1 MSQDKKRT
9 ALVTGGTGGLG
20 TAIAQSLADRGHQV
34 LVTYYVSEN
43 PEEWLAEQKAAGY
56 DFKAYPVDVSS
67 FESCQELV
75 EKIHADG
82 FKVEFLVNNAGITRD
97 RSFRRMS
104 LEEWNDVLR
113 TNLDSTFNMTKQVI
127 EDMLAAEWGRIITIS
142 SVNGSKGQFGQANY
156 CSAKSGMF
164 GFTKTLALE
173 FATKGITVN
182 TVSPGYIMTEMV
194 AQVPQEIIEEQII
207 PQIPMRRLGKPE
219 EIGELVA
226 YMSSEAAGFITGAN
240 IAING
245 GLHMY

>member
-43 PEEWLAEQKAAGY
+43 PEEWLTEQKAAGY

-82 FKVEFLVNNAGITRD
+82 FKVEILVNNAGITRD

-156 CSAKSGMF
+156 SSAKSGMF

>member
-1 MSQDKKRT
+1 MSQDQKRT

-82 FKVEFLVNNAGITRD
+82 FKVEILVNNAGITRD

-156 CSAKSGMF
+156 SSAKSGMF

>member
-82 FKVEFLVNNAGITRD
+82 FKVEILVNNAGITRD

-156 CSAKSGMF
+156 SSAKSGMF

-207 PQIPMRRLGKPE
+207 PQFPMRRLGKPE

>member
-1 MSQDKKRT
+1 LSQDKKRT

-82 FKVEFLVNNAGITRD
+82 FKVEILVNNAGITRD

-156 CSAKSGMF
+156 SSAKSGMF

>member
-1 MSQDKKRT
+1 MSQDQKRT

-20 TAIAQSLADRGHQV
+20 TAIAQSLAVRGHQV

-82 FKVEFLVNNAGITRD
+82 FKVEILVNNAGITRD

-156 CSAKSGMF
+156 SSAKSGMF

>member
-1 MSQDKKRT
+1 LSQDQKRT

-82 FKVEFLVNNAGITRD
+82 FKVEILVNNAGITRD

-156 CSAKSGMF
+156 SSAKSGMF

>member
-82 FKVEFLVNNAGITRD
+82 FKVEILVNNAGITRD

-156 CSAKSGMF
+156 SSAKSGMF